1 MIRLRPCLVER
12 TLLAAVAALVPCA
25 VFGVD
30 QTVQVGPG
38 MTFSP
43 ANVTVAPGETVTWNF
58 NELHTSTSDSQ
69 IGPETWDSGQL
80 SSGTFSHTSNTPG
93 TYAYHCFIHSSPGG
107 TLMNGVVEVSGGGAT
122 PTPTATP
129 PTQPT
134 PTATFTPP
142 GATPTATFTPP
153 GVATPTATFTPP
165 GATPT
170 ATPTLA
176 GVATPTATPTT
187 PAPATP
193 TATPPPPGPSATP
206 GSGVNPA
213 GIPDLDAGGRA
224 LLALALAAAGVA
236 ALLLTQRR

>member
-1 MIRLRPCLVER
+1 
-12 TLLAAVAALVPCA
+12 
-25 VFGVD
+25 
-30 QTVQVGPG
+30 

-43 ANVTVAPGETVTWNF
+43 ANVTVAPGDTVTWNF

-80 SSGTFSHTSNTPG
+80 SSGTFSHTFNTPG
-93 TYAYHCFIHSSPGG
+93 TYPYYCFIHSFPGG
-107 TLMNGVVEVSGGGAT
+107 TLMNGVVEVSGAGAT

-129 PTQPT
+129 PTQP
-134 PTATFTPP
+134 
-142 GATPTATFTPP
+142 
-153 GVATPTATFTPP
+153 TPTATFTPP

-206 GSGVNPA
+206 VSGVGPA

>member
-43 ANVTVAPGETVTWNF
+43 ANVTVAPGDTVTWNF
-58 NELHTSTSDSQ
+58 NELHTSTSDPQ

-80 SSGTFSHTSNTPG
+80 SSGTFSHTFNTPG
-93 TYAYHCFIHSSPGG
+93 TYPYHCFIHSFPGG
-107 TLMNGVVEVSGGGAT
+107 TLMNGVVEVSGVGPT

-142 GATPTATFTPP
+142 G
-153 GVATPTATFTPP
+153 ATPTATFTPP

-187 PAPATP
+187 PAPVTP

-206 GSGVNPA
+206 VSGVAPA

-224 LLALALAAAGVA
+224 LLAVALAAAGIA
-236 ALLLTQRR
+236 ALLLTRRR

>member
-1 MIRLRPCLVER
+1 MIRPRPCLVER

-43 ANVTVAPGETVTWNF
+43 ASVTVAPGETVTWNF

-80 SSGTFSHTSNTPG
+80 SSGTFSHTFNTPG
-93 TYAYHCFIHSSPGG
+93 TYPYHCFIHSFPGG
-107 TLMNGVVEVSGGGAT
+107 TLMNGVVEVSGGGTT

-129 PTQPT
+129 PTQP
-134 PTATFTPP
+134 
-142 GATPTATFTPP
+142 
-153 GVATPTATFTPP
+153 TPTATFTPP

-187 PAPATP
+187 PALATP

-206 GSGVNPA
+206 GSGVGPA

-224 LLALALAAAGVA
+224 LLALALAAAGIA
-236 ALLLTQRR
+236 ALLLTHRR

>member
-1 MIRLRPCLVER
+1 MIRLRPRLVER
-12 TLLAAVAALVPCA
+12 TLLVAVAALVPCA

-80 SSGTFSHTSNTPG
+80 SSGTFSHTFNTPG
-93 TYAYHCFIHSSPGG
+93 TYPYYCFIHSSPGG
-107 TLMNGVVEVSGGGAT
+107 TLMNGVVTVSGVGAT
-122 PTPTATP
+122 P
-129 PTQPT
+129 
-134 PTATFTPP
+134 
-142 GATPTATFTPP
+142 
-153 GVATPTATFTPP
+153 TPTATFTPP

-206 GSGVNPA
+206 VSGVGPA

-224 LLALALAAAGVA
+224 LLALALAAIGFVV
-236 ALLLTQRR
+236 LLLTQRR

>member
-43 ANVTVAPGETVTWNF
+43 ANVTVAPGEMVTWNF

-80 SSGTFSHTSNTPG
+80 SSGTFSHTFNTPG
-93 TYAYHCFIHSSPGG
+93 TYPYHCFIHSFPGG
-107 TLMNGVVEVSGGGAT
+107 TLMNGVVEVSGVGAT

-134 PTATFTPP
+134 PTP
-142 GATPTATFTPP
+142 
-153 GVATPTATFTPP
+153 TFTPP

-176 GVATPTATPTT
+176 GVVTPTATPL
-187 PAPATP
+187 
-193 TATPPPPGPSATP
+193 PPGPSATP
-206 GSGVNPA
+206 VSGVGPA
-213 GIPDLDAGGRA
+213 GIPDLDVGGRA
-224 LLALALAAAGVA
+224 FLALALAAAGVA

>member
-43 ANVTVAPGETVTWNF
+43 ANVTVAPGDTVTWNF

-80 SSGTFSHTSNTPG
+80 SSGTFSHTFNTPG
-93 TYAYHCFIHSSPGG
+93 TYPYYCFIHSSPGG
-107 TLMNGVVEVSGGGAT
+107 TLMNGVVEVSGVGAT
-122 PTPTATP
+122 PTPTATS

-153 GVATPTATFTPP
+153 GATPTATFTPP

-206 GSGVNPA
+206 VSGVGPE

-224 LLALALAAAGVA
+224 LLALALAAVGFVV
-236 ALLLTQRR
+236 LLLTQRR

>member
-12 TLLAAVAALVPCA
+12 TLLAAVVALVPCA

-43 ANVTVAPGETVTWNF
+43 ANVTVAPGEMVTWNF

-80 SSGTFSHTSNTPG
+80 SSGTFSHTFNTPG
-93 TYAYHCFIHSSPGG
+93 TYPYHCFIHSSPGG
-107 TLMNGVVEVSGGGAT
+107 TLMNGVVEVSGVGAT

-142 GATPTATFTPP
+142 GATPTAT
-153 GVATPTATFTPP
+153 
-165 GATPT
+165 
-170 ATPTLA
+170 PTLA
-176 GVATPTATPTT
+176 GV
-187 PAPATP
+187 ATP

-206 GSGVNPA
+206 VSGVGHA

>member
-1 MIRLRPCLVER
+1 MIRLRPDRIVR
-12 TLLAAVAALVPCA
+12 TLLAAVAAFVPGA
-25 VFGVD
+25 VFGID

-69 IGPETWDSGQL
+69 IGPETWDSGQR
-80 SSGTFSHTSNTPG
+80 SSGTFSHTFNTPG
-93 TYAYHCFIHSSPGG
+93 MYPYYCFLHSSPGG
-107 TLMNGVVEVSGGGAT
+107 TLMNGVVTVSGLGAT

-142 GATPTATFTPP
+142 GATPTAT
-153 GVATPTATFTPP
+153 
-165 GATPT
+165 
-170 ATPTLA
+170 PTLV
-176 GVATPTATPTT
+176 GVSTPTATPTT

-206 GSGVNPA
+206 ISGVGPA
-213 GIPDLDAGGRA
+213 GIPDLDVRGRA
-224 LLALALAAAGVA
+224 LLALALAAAGIA

>member
-1 MIRLRPCLVER
+1 MIPPRPCLVER
-12 TLLAAVAALVPCA
+12 TLLAAVAVLAPFA

-80 SSGTFSHTSNTPG
+80 SSGTFSHTFNTPG

-129 PTQPT
+129 PTQP
-134 PTATFTPP
+134 
-142 GATPTATFTPP
+142 
-153 GVATPTATFTPP
+153 TPTATFTPP

-224 LLALALAAAGVA
+224 LLALALAAAGIA
-236 ALLLTQRR
+236 ALLLTHRR

>member
-1 MIRLRPCLVER
+1 MIRLRPRLVER
-12 TLLAAVAALVPCA
+12 TLLVAVAALVPCA

-80 SSGTFSHTSNTPG
+80 SSGTFSHTFNTPG
-93 TYAYHCFIHSSPGG
+93 TYPYYCFIHSSPGG
-107 TLMNGVVEVSGGGAT
+107 TLMNGVVTVSGVGAT
-122 PTPTATP
+122 P
-129 PTQPT
+129 
-134 PTATFTPP
+134 
-142 GATPTATFTPP
+142 
-153 GVATPTATFTPP
+153 TPTATFTPP

-176 GVATPTATPTT
+176 GVATPTPTPTT

-193 TATPPPPGPSATP
+193 TATPPPGPSATP
-206 GSGVNPA
+206 VSGVGPA

-224 LLALALAAAGVA
+224 LLALALAAIGFVV
-236 ALLLTQRR
+236 LLLTQRR